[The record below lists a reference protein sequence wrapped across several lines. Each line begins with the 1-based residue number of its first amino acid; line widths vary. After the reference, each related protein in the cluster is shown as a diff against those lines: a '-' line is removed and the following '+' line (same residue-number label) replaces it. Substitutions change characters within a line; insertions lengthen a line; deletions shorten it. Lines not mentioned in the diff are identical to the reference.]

1 MSFMKQNSARHRAET
16 QSHLVRNTTI
26 GAVVAGAAVAGLA
39 APAQASSGLI
49 DLGSTASYG
58 YQASTSSVQAYNAS
72 YTTQATN
79 TVSYTAPQAASYS
92 APQAAPAQ
100 APASDTLGSAASV
113 STQSNHSTG
122 GLVGTAY
129 QGIGGAYVWGGT
141 GFKAWDCSGFT
152 QWAYAQNGIN
162 LPRTT
167 WAQFAAG
174 TPTSNPQPGDL
185 VSQNGGSH
193 VGIYIGNGQMISA
206 LNPSQGTQVHSVNA
220 MQLDG
225 YYTFR

>member
-26 GAVVAGAAVAGLA
+26 GTVVAGAAVVGLA
-39 APAQASSGLI
+39 APAQASSGPV

-72 YTTQATN
+72 YTMQTTN
-79 TVSYTAPQAASYS
+79 TV
-92 APQAAPAQ
+92 
-100 APASDTLGSAASV
+100 GSAASV

-129 QGIGGAYVWGGT
+129 QGIGGAYVWGGV

>member
-1 MSFMKQNSARHRAET
+1 MSFMKNNSARHRAEAS
-16 QSHLVRNTTI
+16 SHIVRNTTV
-26 GAVVAGAAVAGLA
+26 ATVAAGAAVVGIAM
-39 APAQASSGLI
+39 PAQASAGVV
-49 DLGSTASYG
+49 DLGSTTSYAS
-58 YQASTSSVQAYNAS
+58 STSSLEAYNTS
-72 YTTQATN
+72 YTT
-79 TVSYTAPQAASYS
+79 PAADTM
-92 APQAAPAQ
+92 
-100 APASDTLGSAASV
+100 ASSSGV
-113 STQSNHSTG
+113 STQSNHAAG
-122 GLVGTAY
+122 GTVGTAY

-152 QWAYAQNGIN
+152 QWVYAQNGIN

-206 LNPSQGTQVHSVNA
+206 LNPMQGTQVHSVNA
-220 MQLDG
+220 MQVDG
-225 YYTFR
+225 YYTFH

>member
-16 QSHLVRNTTI
+16 QSHLVRNTAI
-26 GAVVAGAAVAGLA
+26 GTVVAGAAVVGLA

-58 YQASTSSVQAYNAS
+58 YQASTSSVQAYTAS
-72 YTTQATN
+72 YTMQTTN
-79 TVSYTAPQAASYS
+79 TV
-92 APQAAPAQ
+92 
-100 APASDTLGSAASV
+100 GSAASV
-113 STQSNHSTG
+113 STQSNRSTG

-129 QGIGGAYVWGGT
+129 QGIGGAYVWGGV

-152 QWAYAQNGIN
+152 QWVYAQNGIN

>member
-16 QSHLVRNTTI
+16 SSHAVRNTTVA
-26 GAVVAGAAVAGLA
+26 AVAAGAAVAGVA
-39 APAQASSGLI
+39 MPAQAAGDVVELSS
-49 DLGSTASYG
+49 SSSY
-58 YQASTSSVQAYNAS
+58 SSSVAN
-72 YTTQATN
+72 YTTQA
-79 TVSYTAPQAASYS
+79 
-92 APQAAPAQ
+92 
-100 APASDTLGSAASV
+100 SDTLAYGSGLT
-113 STQSNHSTG
+113 TQSTHSTG
-122 GLVGTAY
+122 GMAGTAY

-152 QWAYAQNGIN
+152 QWVYAQNGIN

-174 TPTSNPQPGDL
+174 TPTANPQPGDL

-193 VGIYIGNGQMISA
+193 VGIYIGNSQMISA

-220 MQLDG
+220 MQVDG
-225 YYTFR
+225 FYTFR

>member
-1 MSFMKQNSARHRAET
+1 MSFMKQSSARHRAET
-16 QSHLVRNTTI
+16 SSHAVRNTTVA
-26 GAVVAGAAVAGLA
+26 AVAAGAAVAGVA
-39 APAQASSGLI
+39 MPAQAAGDVVELSS
-49 DLGSTASYG
+49 SSSY
-58 YQASTSSVQAYNAS
+58 SSSVAN
-72 YTTQATN
+72 YTTQA
-79 TVSYTAPQAASYS
+79 
-92 APQAAPAQ
+92 
-100 APASDTLGSAASV
+100 SDTLAYGSGLT
-113 STQSNHSTG
+113 TQSTHSTG
-122 GLVGTAY
+122 GMAGTAY

-152 QWAYAQNGIN
+152 QWVYAQNGIN

-174 TPTSNPQPGDL
+174 TPTANPQPGDL

-220 MQLDG
+220 MQVDG
-225 YYTFR
+225 FYTFH

>member
-1 MSFMKQNSARHRAET
+1 MSFMKQSSARHRAET
-16 QSHLVRNTTI
+16 SSHAVRNTTVA
-26 GAVVAGAAVAGLA
+26 AVAAGAAVAGVA
-39 APAQASSGLI
+39 MPAQAAGDVVELSS
-49 DLGSTASYG
+49 SSSY
-58 YQASTSSVQAYNAS
+58 SSSVAN
-72 YTTQATN
+72 YTTQA
-79 TVSYTAPQAASYS
+79 
-92 APQAAPAQ
+92 
-100 APASDTLGSAASV
+100 SDTLAYGSGLT
-113 STQSNHSTG
+113 TQSTHSTG
-122 GLVGTAY
+122 GMAGTAY

-152 QWAYAQNGIN
+152 QWVYAQNGIN

-174 TPTSNPQPGDL
+174 TPTANPQPGDL

-206 LNPSQGTQVHSVNA
+206 LNPMQGTQVHSVNA

-225 YYTFR
+225 FYSVR

>member
-16 QSHLVRNTTI
+16 QSHLVRNTTV

-39 APAQASSGLI
+39 APAQASSGVI
-49 DLGSTASYG
+49 DLGTAASYS
-58 YQASTSSVQAYNAS
+58 YQATTSSVQAYNAS
-72 YTTQATN
+72 YSTQTTN
-79 TVSYTAPQAASYS
+79 TV
-92 APQAAPAQ
+92 
-100 APASDTLGSAASV
+100 GSAASV
-113 STQSNHSTG
+113 STQSNRSTG

-129 QGIGGAYVWGGT
+129 QGIGGAYVWGGV

>member
-16 QSHLVRNTTI
+16 QSHLVRNTAI
-26 GAVVAGAAVAGLA
+26 GTVVAGAAVVGLA

-49 DLGSTASYG
+49 ALGSTASYG
-58 YQASTSSVQAYNAS
+58 YQASTSSVQAYTAS
-72 YTTQATN
+72 YTMQTTN
-79 TVSYTAPQAASYS
+79 TV
-92 APQAAPAQ
+92 
-100 APASDTLGSAASV
+100 GSAASV
-113 STQSNHSTG
+113 STQSNRSTG

-129 QGIGGAYVWGGT
+129 QGIGGAYVWGGV

-152 QWAYAQNGIN
+152 QWVYAQNGIN

>member
-16 QSHLVRNTTI
+16 SSHAVRNTTVA
-26 GAVVAGAAVAGLA
+26 AVAAGAAVAGVTM
-39 APAQASSGLI
+39 PAQAAGEVVNLSS
-49 DLGSTASYG
+49 SSSY
-58 YQASTSSVQAYNAS
+58 SSSVAN
-72 YTTQATN
+72 YTTQA
-79 TVSYTAPQAASYS
+79 
-92 APQAAPAQ
+92 
-100 APASDTLGSAASV
+100 SDTLAYGSGL
-113 STQSNHSTG
+113 STQSTHSTG
-122 GLVGTAY
+122 GMAGTAY

-152 QWAYAQNGIN
+152 QWVYAQNGIN

-174 TPTSNPQPGDL
+174 TPTANPQPGDL

-225 YYTFR
+225 FYTFH

>member
-1 MSFMKQNSARHRAET
+1 MSFMKHSSARHRADT
-16 QSHLVRNTTI
+16 TSHAVRNTTVA
-26 GAVVAGAAVAGLA
+26 AVAAGAAVAGVA
-39 APAQASSGLI
+39 MPAQAAGDI
-49 DLGSTASYG
+49 VDLGTSSSYTSSLETYTASH
-58 YQASTSSVQAYNAS
+58 
-72 YTTQATN
+72 TTQASGTM
-79 TVSYTAPQAASYS
+79 AS
-92 APQAAPAQ
+92 
-100 APASDTLGSAASV
+100 GSGV
-113 STQSNHSTG
+113 STQSNHSAG
-122 GLVGTAY
+122 GTVGTAY
-129 QGIGGAYVWGGT
+129 QGIGGAYVWGGS

-152 QWAYAQNGIN
+152 QWVYAQHGIN

-174 TPTSNPQPGDL
+174 TPTSTPQPGDL

-225 YYTFR
+225 FYTFR